1 MPLFRI
7 RRRYSLQK
15 SLRRLF
21 TVLIDRVEKELTL
34 TPVPPTAVH
43 ESRKSV
49 KRLRAL
55 VSLVAA
61 DMGDEASQFDRTLR
75 DINRTL
81 SATRDASVALTTLDH
96 LALAAG
102 DGMASDF
109 AVCRA
114 ALDRRLAH
122 LAEQPLDIHREVLT
136 PLQRLQRR
144 WKKWDWQGDE
154 WTLLEPNLRRTY
166 RDGRRMYREITLG
179 APAEVLHDLRKRVK
193 ATQYHVEFLI
203 PLAPQR
209 MQPEHDDWERL
220 ADVLGN
226 HHDLWVLEGLIQTT
240 SGKDLPRATRGLIL
254 GETQAAA
261 RQLERQIARLAP
273 IVYAERPKAFTAR
286 IGAYWQIWRTRQDD

>member
-7 RRRYSLQK
+7 RRRDSLQK

-21 TVLIDRVEKELTL
+21 VVLVNRAEKELAQ
-34 TPVPPTAVH
+34 TPLPPTAVH

-55 VSLVAA
+55 VSLVAD
-61 DMGDEASQFDRTLR
+61 DMGAEALRFDRTLR

-96 LALAAG
+96 LSLAAG

-114 ALDRRLAH
+114 VLDRRLAH
-122 LAEQPLDIHREVLT
+122 LTEQLLDIHREVLT

-144 WKKWDWQGDE
+144 WKKCDWQGDE
-154 WTLLEPNLRRTY
+154 WSLLEPNLRRTY
-166 RDGRRMYREITLG
+166 RAGRRMYREITLG

-193 ATQYHVEFLI
+193 ATQYHLEFLT

-209 MQPEHDDWERL
+209 LQAEHNDWERL
-220 ADVLGN
+220 ADALGN
-226 HHDLWVLEGLIQTT
+226 HHDSWVLERLIQTT

-254 GETQAAA
+254 SEIQAAA
-261 RQLERQIARLAP
+261 RLLEQQIAHLAP
-273 IVYAERPKAFTAR
+273 LVYAERPKAFAAR
-286 IGAYWQIWRTRQDD
+286 IGAYWHIWRTRQDG

>member
-21 TVLIDRVEKELTL
+21 AVLVARVEKELAV
-34 TPVPPTAVH
+34 TPLPPTAVH
-43 ESRKSV
+43 EARKSV
-49 KRLRAL
+49 KRLRAM

-61 DMGDEASQFDRTLR
+61 DMEDEATRFDRTLR

-154 WTLLEPNLRRTY
+154 WKLLEPNLRQTY

-193 ATQYHVEFLI
+193 ATQYHFEFLT

-209 MQPEHDDWERL
+209 LQAEHDDWERL
-220 ADVLGN
+220 ADALGN
-226 HHDLWVLEGLIQTT
+226 HHDLWVLDGLIQTT

-261 RQLERQIARLAP
+261 RQLERQIAHLAP
-273 IVYAERPKAFTAR
+273 IVYAERPRAFAAR
-286 IGAYWQIWRTRQDD
+286 IGAYWHIWRTRQDD